1 MKLRSFVASQA
12 GPGRDVS
19 QDSFIVDDEL
29 GLYVVCDGMGAHA
42 GGEVA
47 SKLGCE
53 VIKRVVVESGEKGV
67 RVSRKMLEGALLQA
81 CATIFEHAETQADL
95 QGMGTTATVVLL
107 RGGLCYLAHVGDSRA
122 YLVRSGTMNQLTK
135 DHTVVMELVEQ
146 GLISA
151 EEAARSP
158 YGHILTRALGCQPVV
173 LVDSLK
179 FDVLPGDSIL
189 LCSDGIFPGLNVAQ
203 NLFENRERTALREG
217 VPSIVIEES
226 LRAHGA
232 DDMTAIQIDLEAQ
245 DFCQYG
251 AEVTLTYSTLSQMT
265 LFEELEFSELA
276 QVVEHTSFRTI
287 AKGET
292 VVQQGD
298 SVEEMFVIID
308 GVFRVE
314 KHGVTLTELETGRH
328 FGDLA
333 LLSGQP
339 AAASVSALTDGSVLA
354 ISHDGFG
361 SVVNR
366 DPVIGLKLYRALA
379 SQLCEQIKV
388 LDEVYLS
395 EKRYPKT
402 VGTLDEARDA
412 SQSGEH
418 N

>member
-1 MKLRSFVASQA
+1 MKLRSFVASKA

-42 GGEVA
+42 GGEIA
-47 SKLGCE
+47 SKLACD
-53 VIKRVVVESGEKGV
+53 VIRRVVVESCENGV

-81 CATIFEHAETQADL
+81 CAEIFEYAEKRAEL

-107 RGGLCYLAHVGDSRA
+107 SGGLCYLAHVGDSRA

-151 EEAARSP
+151 DEAARSP

-179 FDVLPGDSIL
+179 FDVIPGDSLL
-189 LCSDGIFPGLNVAQ
+189 LCSDGIFPGLNLAKE
-203 NLFENRERTALREG
+203 LFENLDSTALIEN
-217 VPSIVIEES
+217 VTSLVIEES

-232 DDMTAIQIDLEAQ
+232 DDVTAIQINFQAQ
-245 DFCQYG
+245 DFCQNG

-276 QVVEHTSFRTI
+276 QVVEHTSFRSI
-287 AKGET
+287 SKGET
-292 VVQQGD
+292 VVHQGD
-298 SVEEMFVIID
+298 RVEEMFVIID

-314 KHGVTLTELETGRH
+314 KYGVTLTDLESGRH

-339 AAASVSALTDGSVLA
+339 AAANVSALTDGSVLA

-379 SQLCEQIKV
+379 SQLCEQIKI

-395 EKRYPKT
+395 EKRYAEP
-402 VGTLDEARDA
+402 V
-412 SQSGEH
+412 
-418 N
+418 